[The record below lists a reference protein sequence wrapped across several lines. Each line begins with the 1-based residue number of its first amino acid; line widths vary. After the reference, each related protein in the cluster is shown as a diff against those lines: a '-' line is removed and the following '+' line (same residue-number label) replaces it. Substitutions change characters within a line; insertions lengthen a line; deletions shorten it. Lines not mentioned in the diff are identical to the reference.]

1 MNVQSLF
8 EQVRLMQD
16 RFQVVGRR
24 FSLILQVTEEPD
36 ERYAIA
42 EMMTWVALSMET
54 LATIHSV
61 LQQESVDQDLTT
73 YQKSVESLNNDLTM
87 VENRQKAQIEAFV
100 DEDLSNIL

>member
-24 FSLILQVTEEPD
+24 FSLILRVTEEPD

-54 LATIHSV
+54 LATIQSV
-61 LQQESVDQDLTT
+61 LQQESVEQDLTT
-73 YQKSVESLNNDLTM
+73 YQKSIESLNNDLTI

-100 DEDLSNIL
+100 DEEFIQ

>member
-1 MNVQSLF
+1 MNVQSLL

-87 VENRQKAQIEAFV
+87 VEDRQKAQIAAFV
-100 DEDLSNIL
+100 DEEFVQ